1 MADRSNQS
9 LVAYKDGK
17 PVAQGDTGTC
27 QVAITGLAPGTKVAA
42 GDYQVAF
49 TDGTNTSDKVN
60 VPAFN
65 VPDATVA
72 VTGVTLSQKMAS
84 MHVGDTKQVTA
95 TVAPDDAT
103 NKKVTYASDN
113 EAVATVADDGTI
125 TAVAEGEANITVTT
139 DDGRLTDKCAVT
151 VTATA

>member
-125 TAVAEGEANITVTT
+125 TAVAKV
-139 DDGRLTDKCAVT
+139 RLISPSQRMMVG
-151 VTATA
+151 

>member
-49 TDGTNTSDKVN
+49 TDGTNTSDKVD

-65 VPDATVA
+65 VPDASVA
-72 VTGVTLSQKMAS
+72 VTGVTLSQKTAS
-84 MHVGDTKQVTA
+84 MKVGDTKQATA
-95 TVAPDDAT
+95 TVAPEDAT
-103 NKKVTYASDN
+103 NKKVTYASGQRSCGHCSRRRHN
-113 EAVATVADDGTI
+113 HSSG
-125 TAVAEGEANITVTT
+125 
-139 DDGRLTDKCAVT
+139 
-151 VTATA
+151 